1 MAKAA
6 TLTFD
11 IIAVADKAIETV
23 DKVKEK
29 VTGAHTA
36 MKVAAVA
43 GAGAILG
50 ALGEATNAAAE
61 HETAVAKLAQAYKNA
76 GVPQEGMKESLEAID
91 KSSRKTGQSAD
102 DNVAA
107 YTKLI
112 AATHNATT
120 AHKDLATAQDLAA
133 FKGTDV
139 ATAADDIVKASTG
152 STRALKEMGIATT
165 DASGKQLTGA
175 ALMNKLT
182 EAVHGQADA
191 MGQTASGQMARYK
204 ESIDQAKV
212 AVGEAFLPALK
223 GLLSMLQPVFTWL
236 SNNTAII
243 KVLAP
248 IIGILAGLIMA
259 VVGAMRLWAII
270 QGILNAVMD
279 ANPIGLIIAG
289 IALLVVGIM
298 VAYNKFQP
306 FRQIVQDVWS
316 ALRTFGDWIAQ
327 HWQLIV
333 DLLLGPVGVII
344 TNLSTVKQIIRDV
357 ISALGDI
364 GHAVSTALGWLKKIP
379 GGSIIS
385 KLNPFSASAPAGPAS
400 STVIVQVTATPG
412 DDLPEVVY
420 QALRTYQRRH
430 VRPELRPLFAGR

>member
-1 MAKAA
+1 VAKSAE
-6 TLTFD
+6 LRFD
-11 IIAVADKAIETV
+11 ILAVADKAIETV
-23 DKVKEK
+23 DKVKDK
-29 VTGAHTA
+29 VTNAHSA

-50 ALGEATNAAAE
+50 ALGEATSAAAE

-76 GVPQEGMKESLEAID
+76 GVPADGMKDSLEEID
-91 KSSRKTGQSAD
+91 KSSRKTGQSAE
-102 DNVAA
+102 DNIAA
-107 YTKLI
+107 YTKLV

-165 DASGKQLTGA
+165 DAAGKQLTGA
-175 ALMNKLT
+175 ALMDKLT
-182 EAVHGQADA
+182 QAVHGQADA
-191 MGQTASGQMARYK
+191 MGNTASGQMARYK
-204 ESIDQAKV
+204 ESMDQAKV
-212 AVGEAFLPALK
+212 TIGEALLPAIK
-223 GLLSMLQPVFTWL
+223 KLLDMLQPLFTWL
-236 SNNTAII
+236 ANNTAIL

-248 IIGILAGLIMA
+248 IIAVVAGLVITVSA
-259 VVGAMRLWAII
+259 VTKVWAAMQA
-270 QGILNAVMD
+270 ILNVVMD
-279 ANPIGLIIAG
+279 DNPIGLIILAIAGLVIGIG
-289 IALLVVGIM
+289 IA
-298 VAYNKFQP
+298 YEKFKP
-306 FRQIVQDVWS
+306 FRQIIQDVWS

-333 DLLLGPVGVII
+333 DLMLGPIGVII
-344 TNLSTVKQIIRDV
+344 TNLGTVKRIIGDV
-357 ISALGDI
+357 VSALGDI

-379 GGSIIS
+379 GGSVIS
-385 KLNPFSASAPAGPAS
+385 KLNPFSLPGGGGAAPAP
-400 STVIVQVTATPG
+400 VIISVTATPG

-430 VRPELRPLFAGR
+430 VRPELQPLFGQ

>member
-1 MAKAA
+1 VAKSAE
-6 TLTFD
+6 LRFD
-11 IIAVADKAIETV
+11 IIAVADKAVETV
-23 DKVKEK
+23 DKVKDK
-29 VTGAHTA
+29 VTNAHSA
-36 MKVAAVA
+36 MKIAAVA

-50 ALGEATNAAAE
+50 ALGEATSAAAE

-76 GVPQEGMKESLEAID
+76 GVPADGMKDSLEEID
-91 KSSRKTGQSAD
+91 KSSRKTGQSAE
-102 DNVAA
+102 DNIAA
-107 YTKLI
+107 YTKLV

-165 DASGKQLTGA
+165 DAAGKQLTGA

-182 EAVHGQADA
+182 QAVHGQADA
-191 MGQTASGQMARYK
+191 MGNTASGQMARYK
-204 ESIDQAKV
+204 ESMDQAKV
-212 AVGEAFLPALK
+212 TIGEALLPAIK
-223 GLLSMLQPVFTWL
+223 KLLDMLQPLFTWL
-236 SNNTAII
+236 ANNTAIL

-248 IIGILAGLIMA
+248 IIAVVAGLVIA
-259 VVGAMRLWAII
+259 VSAATKVWAAV
-270 QGILNAVMD
+270 QAILNVVMD
-279 ANPIGLIIAG
+279 ANPIGAIIIA
-289 IALLVVGIM
+289 ISLLVVGIGI
-298 VAYNKFQP
+298 AYEKFKP
-306 FRQIVQDVWS
+306 FRQIIQDVWS

-333 DLLLGPVGVII
+333 DLMLGPIGVII
-344 TNLSTVKQIIRDV
+344 TNLSTVKRIIGDV
-357 ISALGDI
+357 VSALGDI

-379 GGSIIS
+379 GGSVIS
-385 KLNPFSASAPAGPAS
+385 KLNPFSLPGGGGPAPAP
-400 STVIVQVTATPG
+400 VIIQVTATPG

-430 VRPELRPLFAGR
+430 VRPELQPLFGR